1 MYVKHDD
8 NCILLNSSKSSKP
21 KIHEINVQKIV
32 PIQQP
37 LSGVEYSVDI
47 SAQALLPNDV
57 IVIPESLRNMRLVC
71 SGMSGEATAS
81 IKRVTLSNYSTPFNN
96 KYNVSGGFV
105 FDRNLHDGKL
115 TMLYGN
121 IKYFRLSEL
130 LQ

>member
-8 NCILLNSSKSSKP
+8 NCILLNSSKP

-37 LSGVEYSVDI
+37 SGGVEYSVDI
-47 SAQALLPNDV
+47 SDKAQLPNDV
-57 IVIPESLRNMRLVC
+57 IVIPESLRNMRLIC

-96 KYNVSGGFV
+96 EYNVSGEFV

-121 IKYFRLSEL
+121 IKYFLLSEL
-130 LQ
+130 L